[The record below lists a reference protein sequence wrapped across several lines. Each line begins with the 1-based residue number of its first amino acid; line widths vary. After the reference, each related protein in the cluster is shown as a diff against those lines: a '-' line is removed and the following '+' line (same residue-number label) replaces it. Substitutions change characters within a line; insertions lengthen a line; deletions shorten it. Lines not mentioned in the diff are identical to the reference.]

1 VRLGLACLLATL
13 SGFVALSYE
22 ILWVRMYS
30 FLSWGRAQSFGLVL
44 GAYLAGLAVGA
55 LLARRHCHRTGRA
68 ELRVL
73 VLFLLAANL
82 LGFLLIPAIAE
93 MVRHTVYFW
102 ALPFVGVVAALLG
115 AGLPLIAHFGIPPEP
130 GAGQR
135 LSYVYLGNI
144 LGSTA
149 GSLLT
154 GFVFLDLWS
163 IRTISVLLALL
174 GLVMCAGVALM
185 ANLGPRARVATLATI
200 TAGGIVMVVFA
211 PFLFDGVY
219 EKLLHKS
226 EYNPAERFAHV
237 IENRSGVILV
247 TRDGAVYGDGAYDGK
262 LNTDPIDDTN
272 AVRRAYA
279 VAALHPEPKRVLF
292 IGLGSG
298 SWAQVV
304 VHHPAVEEMTVIE
317 INPGYVE
324 LLERSPVVASLR
336 TNPKVR
342 FVVDDGRRWL
352 TRSDKTFD
360 LIVQNTSY
368 HFRAHATNLLSR
380 EYLELARCHLEPGGL
395 MIYNTTWSVEAM
407 RTGLEVFAGARRF
420 VNCMYVSDSPL
431 TLDRRRWRQVLAAYE
446 IDGRRVF
453 GPEDGDALDRLVE
466 DPDWTSRNLL
476 ALETKASVVITDDN
490 MASEWPLAR

>member
-1 VRLGLACLLATL
+1 MRLGFACLLATL

-55 LLARRHCHRTGRA
+55 FLARRYCRRTSRS

-73 VLFLLAANL
+73 ALFLLAANL
-82 LGFLLIPAIAE
+82 LGFLLIPAVAE

-102 ALPFVGVVAALLG
+102 ALLFVAVVAALLG
-115 AGLPLIAHFGIPPEP
+115 TGLPLIAHFGIPAEP

-163 IRTISVLLALL
+163 IQTISLLLALL
-174 GLVMCAGVALM
+174 GLVMCAGVALF
-185 ANLGPRARVATLATI
+185 AGLVPRAKAATLAAI
-200 TAGGIVMVVFA
+200 IAGGVLMVTLA
-211 PFLFDGVY
+211 PVLFDGIY

-226 EYNPAERFAHV
+226 EYNPSERFAHV

-247 TRDGAVYGDGAYDGK
+247 ARDGTVYGDGVYDGK
-262 LNTDPIDDTN
+262 FNTDPIDDTN
-272 AVRRAYA
+272 SIRRAYA
-279 VAALHPEPKRVLF
+279 VAALHPEPKRVLV

-324 LLERSPVVASLR
+324 LLDRSPAVSSLR
-336 TNPKVR
+336 TNPNVR

-352 TRSDKTFD
+352 TRSNETFD
-360 LIVQNTSY
+360 LVVQNTSY
-368 HFRAHATNLLSR
+368 HFRSHATNLLSR
-380 EYLELARCHLEPGGL
+380 EYLELVKAHLSPSGL
-395 MIYNTTWSVEAM
+395 MVYNTTWSAEAM
-407 RTGLEVFAGARRF
+407 RTGLEVFADARRF
-420 VNCMYVSDSPL
+420 VNCMYVSDRPL
-431 TLDRRRWRQVLAAYE
+431 SLDRERWRKVLADYE
-446 IDGRRVF
+446 IDGRRVLDA
-453 GPEDGDALDRLVE
+453 EDGEALDRLVQAS
-466 DPDWTSRNLL
+466 DWTGRDLL
-476 ALETKASVVITDDN
+476 ALETRSHVVITDDN

>member
-1 VRLGLACLLATL
+1 
-13 SGFVALSYE
+13 
-22 ILWVRMYS
+22 
-30 FLSWGRAQSFGLVL
+30 
-44 GAYLAGLAVGA
+44 
-55 LLARRHCHRTGRA
+55 
-68 ELRVL
+68 
-73 VLFLLAANL
+73 FLLAANL
-82 LGFLLIPAIAE
+82 LGFLLIPAVAE

-102 ALPFVGVVAALLG
+102 ALLFVGVVAALLG
-115 AGLPLIAHFGIPPEP
+115 TGLPLVAHFGIPAEP

-163 IRTISVLLALL
+163 IQTISVLLALL
-174 GLVMCAGVALM
+174 GLVMCAGVALL
-185 ANLGPRARVATLATI
+185 ANLAPRARVATLATI
-200 TAGGIVMVVFA
+200 SAGAIAMVLSA
-211 PFLFDGVY
+211 PVLFDGVY
-219 EKLLHKS
+219 EKLLHKA
-226 EYNPAERFAHV
+226 EYNPTERFAHV

-247 TRDGAVYGDGAYDGK
+247 TRDGTAYGDGAYDGK
-262 LNTDPIDDTN
+262 FSTDPIHDTN
-272 AVRRAYA
+272 AIRRAYA
-279 VAALHPEPKRVLF
+279 VAALHPEPKRVLV

-336 TNPKVR
+336 TNPRVR

-352 TRSDKTFD
+352 TRSDETFD

-368 HFRAHATNLLSR
+368 HFRSHATNLLSR
-380 EYLELARCHLEPGGL
+380 EYLELARAHLAPGGL
-395 MIYNTTWSVEAM
+395 MVYNTTWSREAM
-407 RTGLEVFAGARRF
+407 RTGLEVFADARRF
-420 VNCMYVSDSPL
+420 VNCMYVSDEPL
-431 TLDRRRWRQVLAAYE
+431 PLDRERWREILAAYE

-453 GPEDGDALDRLVE
+453 GPEDKHALDRLVE
-466 DPDWTSRNLL
+466 DPDWIGRDSL
-476 ALETKASVVITDDN
+476 AVETKANIVITDDN

>member
-1 VRLGLACLLATL
+1 MRLGLACLLAAL

-30 FLSWGRAQSFGLVL
+30 FLSWGKAQSFGLVL
-44 GAYLAGLAVGA
+44 GAYLAGLAFGA
-55 LLARRHCHRTGRA
+55 FLARRHCHRTRRS

-73 VLFLLAANL
+73 ALFLLAANL
-82 LGFLLIPAIAE
+82 LGFLLIPAVAE
-93 MVRHTVYFW
+93 LVRHTVYFW
-102 ALPFVGVVAALLG
+102 ALLFVGVVAALLG
-115 AGLPLIAHFGIPPEP
+115 TGLPLVAHFGIPPEP

-163 IRTISVLLALL
+163 IQTISVLLALL

-185 ANLGPRARVATLATI
+185 ADLALRARVATFASV
-200 TAGGIVMVVFA
+200 TAGGVAMVLLA
-211 PFLFDGVY
+211 PVLFDAVY
-219 EKLLHKS
+219 EKLLHKRDYDAS
-226 EYNPAERFAHV
+226 ERFAHV

-247 TRDGAVYGDGAYDGK
+247 TEDGTVYGDGAYDGK
-262 LNTDPIDDTN
+262 FNTDPINDTN
-272 AVRRAYA
+272 AIRRAYA
-279 VAALHPEPKRVLF
+279 VAALHPAPRRVLVV
-292 IGLGSG
+292 GLGSG

-304 VHHPAVEEMTVIE
+304 VHHPAVIQMIVIE

-352 TRSDKTFD
+352 ARSNERFD

-368 HFRAHATNLLSR
+368 HFRSHATNLLSR
-380 EYLELARCHLEPGGL
+380 EYLELVKTRLAAGGL
-395 MIYNTTWSVEAM
+395 MVYNTTWSAEAM
-407 RTGLEVFAGARRF
+407 RTGLEVFADARRY
-420 VNCMYVSDSPL
+420 VNCMYVSDRPRP
-431 TLDRRRWRQVLAAYE
+431 LDRARWRKVLEAY
-446 IDGRRVF
+446 
-453 GPEDGDALDRLVE
+453 DGDARQGRDHRRQHGLRVAPRPL
-466 DPDWTSRNLL
+466 T
-476 ALETKASVVITDDN
+476 ASAAVRIRATI
-490 MASEWPLAR
+490 R